1 MLFLHN
7 LRCLFLGQLPL
18 RCLADNLFNCLAV
31 LFRQEPA
38 ALLLHV
44 TAVVAP
50 QVLVCLCHLL
60 LHRQVFRNLLHP
72 GELLF
77 RAYHRLNFLELLGVQ
92 LTLLQPNTV
101 SQLLHE
107 RFDLLALAYADR
119 AAFRVIAARS
129 AYTMDVL
136 VDVLRSVEED
146 NDLDVLQIQTSSRQV
161 RGDEEASLARV
172 ELVELGVALGLR
184 KVR

>member
-1 MLFLHN
+1 M
-7 LRCLFLGQLPL
+7 
-18 RCLADNLFNCLAV
+18 
-31 LFRQEPA
+31 
-38 ALLLHV
+38 
-44 TAVVAP
+44 
-50 QVLVCLCHLL
+50 
-60 LHRQVFRNLLHP
+60 
-72 GELLF
+72 
-77 RAYHRLNFLELLGVQ
+77 
-92 LTLLQPNTV
+92 
-101 SQLLHE
+101 
-107 RFDLLALAYADR
+107 
-119 AAFRVIAARS
+119 IAARS